1 MRLIALSLAM
11 ALFAFALIAQPDPR
25 PPDPDLEEQMFQALA
40 LREQPA
46 LSDSERQGLESSVLS
61 NNTEL
66 AVAASTAL
74 AHHGA
79 LVGEARQ
86 RAMALAT
93 DGNLSPTLRLEV
105 GAAILRDVAA
115 LSGEEMSAL
124 SADSLFE
131 PLLGESLSNKTT
143 TQPRPRSQRPLREG
157 CTLII
162 HGTFANGT
170 AHSWWQRGD
179 GFCEHLDDEVGN
191 VWRIVD
197 GEGER
202 VITLYPLSWPSGSP
216 TDAALTAGGALIAR
230 HLGEL
235 ALNSPPPLD
244 IVAHSHG
251 GNVIVRALTT
261 ALEENPDL
269 RIRNLV
275 LIGVP
280 HVTVDGAL
288 HHWPSDPAH
297 PLYERCERIIN
308 IYAPED
314 TYATSIAGAIS
325 PGPIVQTLEPL
336 GIPNAT
342 DIAVETAVGCFNAH
356 IVLHSNTMARSIGQA
371 LRGELAWAPDSFPS
385 IIDPGDQGMAP

>member
-1 MRLIALSLAM
+1 MRLIALSLAV
-11 ALFAFALIAQPDPR
+11 ALAAFALIAQPDP
-25 PPDPDLEEQMFQALA
+25 PATNIEGQVLEVLA
-40 LREQPA
+40 LREQPT
-46 LSDSERQGLESSVLS
+46 LSDEERQGLESLALSESV
-61 NNTEL
+61 EL

-74 AHHGA
+74 ASHGTLTGA
-79 LVGEARQ
+79 ARQ
-86 RAMALAT
+86 RAMALAL
-93 DGNLSPTLRLEV
+93 DGNLPPTLRLEV

-124 SADSLFE
+124 SGDPLLE
-131 PLLGESLSNKTT
+131 PLLGEALSNKTT
-143 TQPRPRSQRPLREG
+143 AEPRPRSQRPLREG

-170 AHSWWQRGD
+170 ANSWWQRGD

-216 TDAALTAGGALIAR
+216 TDAALIAGGALIAR

-235 ALNSPPPLD
+235 ALNDPPPLD

-251 GNVIVRALTT
+251 GNVIIRALTT

-269 RIRNLV
+269 RVRNLV

-280 HVTVDGAL
+280 HVTVDDAL
-288 HHWPSDPAH
+288 HHWPSDPMH

-336 GIPNAT
+336 GVPNAT

-356 IVLHSNTMARSIGQA
+356 IVLHSNAMARSIGQA
-371 LRGELAWAPDSFPS
+371 LRGELAWAPESFPS
-385 IIDPGDQGMAP
+385 IADPNDQGMMP